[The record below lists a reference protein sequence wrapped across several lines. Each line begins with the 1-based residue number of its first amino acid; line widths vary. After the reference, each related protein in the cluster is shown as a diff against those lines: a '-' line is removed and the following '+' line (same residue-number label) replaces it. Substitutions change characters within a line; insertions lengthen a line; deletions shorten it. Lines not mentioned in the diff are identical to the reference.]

1 VDLKPSLLEALE
13 RRPPACVV
21 EVQARLAALFP
32 EFDTQFPHVC
42 SHSTSRWRP

>member
-32 EFDTQFPHVC
+32 EFDIGQLPDVAAGA
-42 SHSTSRWRP
+42 P